1 MKRFFTAI
9 LSSALLFLSS
19 CSDISSMFDELDY
32 LDGRADA
39 VAAWIAEMEAEAES
53 LRNILR
59 ALNDK
64 DGIVDIEFIYDE
76 NTLEALSCKIFFEKA
91 EPVMII
97 LKGAKGEQGDAGVPG
112 GPGAD
117 GADGPSGADGT
128 DGRKPFISIGEYEGS
143 YYWKADGEWILDD
156 KGERLPVNSETAFRM
171 KVEEGRWFV
180 SFDEGV
186 QWMEIDPF
194 EYEFSGVSNVIP
206 SEDKVGFVLEDGTV
220 VNLPLK
226 KNTGAE
232 VVFRLS
238 KEGCLDAVP
247 GATYRISYTF
257 SGAEDAEVSVFANS
271 RMGEAYVVPSS
282 TPGSGNI
289 HYTLSEQYDL
299 KEQKLMVVLTHKGG
313 TVTRILTFA
322 EKGRLMIDPVAPVAA
337 EGGECIITSSLTGY
351 SYMNVEVTAG
361 SGWFRFASTSSYGHV
376 YQVDPNTS
384 EESRYAEISFTVIDR
399 YFTTLFTKKIQVVQF
414 GTGTK
419 AGYYEYLGSWTM
431 SGTDALTGQEVNASV
446 RVVKNEGLSNSYLI
460 YGLSPASGA
469 SLPVYADYE
478 TATGLM
484 KLTLPQT
491 RLDGTEIGLYPAAV
505 SGKNIVKAE
514 GQKTF
519 IFRAE
524 GNSMTADMDM
534 QSSFV
539 YMDENG
545 TVSPD
550 DRIFYTGVSLVR
562 DGVSKTYNDG
572 EVVMLNKASESYTPL
587 NIVILGDGYQRKDL
601 KQGGKFER
609 SARGAVSSLF
619 AVEPFASFKDRFDIY
634 MVPFASK
641 DEGPDVTASG
651 IVRDTYFS
659 STCAGGGN
667 TLVTCSYDKVLSVV
681 NSLGLTEQNYDLYRT
696 IVILLVNTT
705 EQSGSCWYI
714 KGGKT
719 DTSNV
724 GDGIKSMAIAML
736 AADTMGSNGLIRHEA
751 GGHAFGRL
759 ADEYNWGGKADDA
772 KKASLLDQQN
782 NYGFYLNVTAET
794 GPSSPWARFIGL
806 DGYDDVGYHEG
817 AWGCSSGLYR
827 PTANSI
833 MLNNQGHFNAPSR
846 EIIYKRI
853 ILQTEGPGAY
863 TFERFLAYDKKNL

>member
-1 MKRFFTAI
+1 
-9 LSSALLFLSS
+9 
-19 CSDISSMFDELDY
+19 MFNELEY

-39 VAAWIAEMEAEAES
+39 AAAWIAEMEAEAES

-59 ALNDK
+59 ALTDK

-76 NTLEALSCKIFFEKA
+76 KTLEPLSCKIYFEKA
-91 EPVMII
+91 EPIMLI
-97 LKGAKGEQGDAGVPG
+97 LKGAKGAKGEAGEPG
-112 GPGAD
+112 GPGTD
-117 GADGPSGADGT
+117 GKDGPSGADGS
-128 DGRKPFISIGEYEGS
+128 DGHKPFISIGEYEGS

-156 KGERLPVNSETAFRM
+156 NGERLPVKSETAFRM

-180 SFDEGV
+180 SFDEGE

-194 EYEFSGVSNVIP
+194 EYEFSGVSNVVP

-220 VNLPLK
+220 INVPLK
-226 KNTGAE
+226 KKAGPE
-232 VVFRLS
+232 VVFKLS

-247 GATYRISYTF
+247 GATYRISYTY
-257 SGAEDAEVSVFANS
+257 SGVEEAEVSVFANS
-271 RMGEAYVVPSS
+271 RMGEAHVTPSS

-289 HYTLSEQYDL
+289 HYTLSDLYDL
-299 KEQKLMVVLTHKGG
+299 KEQKLMVVLNYKGG
-313 TVTRILTFA
+313 PVTKILSFA
-322 EKGRLMIDPVAPVAA
+322 EKGRLTVDPIPPVAA
-337 EGGECIITSSLTGY
+337 EGGECVITSSLTGY
-351 SYMNVEVTAG
+351 SYMNVEVTSG

-376 YQVDPNTS
+376 YQVSPNTS
-384 EESRYAEISFTVIDR
+384 EESRYAELTFTVIDR

-414 GTGTK
+414 GTGSK
-419 AGYYEYLGSWTM
+419 AGYHEYLGSWTL
-431 SGTDALTGQEVNASV
+431 SGVDALNGQNMNASV
-446 RVVKNEGLSNSYLI
+446 RIVKNEGFSDSYLI
-460 YGLSPASGA
+460 YGLSPGSGE

-478 TATGLM
+478 AETGLM
-484 KLTLPQT
+484 NLTLPQT
-491 RLDGTEIGLYPAAV
+491 RLDGTEIGLYSASL
-505 SGKNIVKAE
+505 SGKNILKSN

-519 IFRAE
+519 HFKAE
-524 GNSMTADMDM
+524 GNSMTSDMSL

-539 YMDENG
+539 YMDESGN
-545 TVSPD
+545 VSLD
-550 DRIFYTGVSLVR
+550 DKVFYTGVSLVR

-572 EVVMLNKASESYTPL
+572 EVVMLNKASGSYTPL

-609 SARGAVSSLF
+609 SARGAVSSFF
-619 AVEPFASFKDRFDIY
+619 AVEPFASFKDRFNVY
-634 MVPFASK
+634 MVPYASK
-641 DEGPDVTASG
+641 DEVPDVTASG
-651 IVRDTYFS
+651 IVRDTYFA

-681 NSLGLTEQNYDLYRT
+681 NKLGLTEQNYNLYRT
-696 IVILLVNTT
+696 IVILLVTT
-705 EQSGSCWYI
+705 IAQSGSCWYI
-714 KGGKT
+714 KGRQP
-719 DTSNV
+719 DTANV

-782 NYGFYLNVTAET
+782 NYGFYLNVTANT
-794 GPSSPWARFIGL
+794 GSSSPWARFIGI
-806 DGYDDVGYHEG
+806 DGYGDVGYYEG